1 MLEQKIFQIYDQALE
16 KEELL
21 QKYLTDKR
29 IDPDIEQVV
38 KQQFTDFEPLK
49 GFTLQQNLEFVIA
62 QAARENNKM
71 SETEYAE
78 KMIELKDNT
87 EQNIYDAYHKRIE
100 EEREE
105 EAKQGEA
112 VVKEQEDL

>member
-1 MLEQKIFQIYDQALE
+1 MLEQKIFQIYDQEQE

-87 EQNIYDAYHKRIE
+87 EQNIYDAYHKRI
-100 EEREE
+100 REE

-112 VVKEQEDL
+112 VARE